1 MTLIEDQPVD
11 YPQLFKK
18 VEAFVEELDRHDDI
32 TKTIFQAAEGIVSTF
47 RAELGIYGGRL
58 YRKEGHHYVLQ
69 ATFGEAKQVAEGTRV
84 AADYGPIV
92 QLLEQRTLLRR
103 GDDPDVDR
111 VIEGDLGVEDFAAV
125 EVAGGAYI
133 LAFNIVASRHEQEI
147 RYSLGILRHAIN
159 QKVRQERMEGIF
171 DEAKAI
177 QASILPKRAP
187 DYGQFDI
194 HGRSDPMEKV
204 GGDFFDFIPLSD
216 KIMGTAI
223 ADVSG
228 HGLPAALQVRDIYIG
243 LRMGMARDF
252 KIVRTIERLNEIIH
266 QSTLTSRFVSMFYGE
281 LELSGLF
288 IYVNAGHPPPFV
300 LREEGEIEYLE
311 QGGLILGPLAQA
323 TYGRGVCTLRPGDLL
338 VLYTDGITETTG
350 PDGDEEY
357 GVVRLQELVR
367 AHRDRS
373 AQEIVEEIFADLGRY
388 CHACPPQDDRT
399 AVVFKYPREG

>member
-11 YPQLFKK
+11 YQQLFKK
-18 VEAFVEELDRHDDI
+18 VEAFVEEIDRQEDMA
-32 TKTIFQAAEGIVSTF
+32 KTIFQAAEGIVSTF

-58 YRKEGHHYVLQ
+58 YRKLGQYYVLQ
-69 ATFGEAKQVAEGTRV
+69 ATFGEAKRLPEGTRV

-92 QLLEQRTLLRR
+92 QLLEQRTVFRR
-103 GDDPDVDR
+103 GDDPDVDPM
-111 VIEGDLGVEDFAAV
+111 IEGDLGVKNFAAV
-125 EVAGGAYI
+125 EVANGDYI
-133 LAFNIVASRHEQEI
+133 LAFNIVADRHKQEI
-147 RYSLGILRHAIN
+147 LYSLGILRHAIN

-187 DYGQFDI
+187 NYGQFDI
-194 HGRSDPMEKV
+194 YGRSESMEKV
-204 GGDFFDFIPLSD
+204 GGDFYDFIPISD
-216 KIMGTAI
+216 KIIGTAI

-252 KIVRTIERLNEIIH
+252 KIVRTIEQLNDIIH

-300 LREEGEIEYLE
+300 LRADEEIQLLE
-311 QGGLILGPLAQA
+311 EGGLILGPLAHA
-323 TYGRGVCTLRPGDLL
+323 TYGRGFCTLRPGDLL
-338 VLYTDGITETTG
+338 VMYTDGITETVG
-350 PDGDEEY
+350 PDDDEEY
-357 GVVRLQELVR
+357 GVNRLQELVR
-367 AHRDRS
+367 AHRDRP
-373 AQEIVEEIFADLGRY
+373 AKEIVDEIFADLDRY

-399 AVVFKYPREG
+399 AVVFKYPPLS